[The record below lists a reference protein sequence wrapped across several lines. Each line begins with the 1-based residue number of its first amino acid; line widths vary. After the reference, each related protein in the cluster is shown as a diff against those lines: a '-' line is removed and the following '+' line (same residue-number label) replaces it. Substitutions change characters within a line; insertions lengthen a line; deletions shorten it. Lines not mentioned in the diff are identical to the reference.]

1 MQRPKHRL
9 PITLLVFVL
18 LFTFSLG
25 MVAQAQD
32 DPIQLQ
38 VTWWGS
44 QNRHD
49 RTVQVIE
56 MYEAENPNIDI
67 VYEFSNFTDYW
78 PRVNTQAAGGQ
89 IACVMQ
95 HDYAFL
101 SEWANRGLLAP
112 LDPYMEEGTIDISST
127 DDSLLDGGRLDG
139 QTYGISLGVNSPSII
154 IDAAAFEAAGLELPA
169 KDWTWTEF
177 EEIATTLH
185 DELDIWAIS
194 YGLWDPQFWRGLYL
208 SLGENAFSPDG
219 TALGYTDDQ
228 PLIDYFNMIRR
239 LQESGAVVGIEEATE
254 ISAGGLEASPIV
266 TGEEA
271 MRYQW
276 SNQVVAIY
284 NAAGEG
290 RDLRLWPLP
299 RPEGGQSENY
309 LKPSMFFSMT
319 STCEHP
325 EEAAK
330 FINFFVNDFE
340 ANDILLAER
349 GVPISSA
356 VQEHLLPS
364 LDDVGVQTFDFIAA
378 VTEDASPIPPPDPQ
392 GWSDISSNVYDAL
405 FIQPVFYG
413 QISVEEGV
421 ATFRTEAEAILA
433 QNQE

>member
-1 MQRPKHRL
+1 MQHPKHRVH
-9 PITLLVFVL
+9 TSLLVFL
-18 LFTFSLG
+18 LLMSLSFG
-25 MVAQAQD
+25 AVVQAQD
-32 DPIQLQ
+32 ATELQ

-49 RTVQVIE
+49 RTIEVIE
-56 MYEAENPNIDI
+56 MYEAANPEIDI

-112 LDPYMEEGTIDISST
+112 LDPYMESGVIDIS
-127 DDSLLDGGRLDG
+127 DINDSLLAGGRIDG
-139 QTYGISLGVNSPSII
+139 QVYGISLGVNTPSMI
-154 IDAAAFEAAGLELPA
+154 IDAGAFEQAGLELPA
-169 KDWTWTEF
+169 MDWTWADF
-177 EEIATTLH
+177 EEIALTLH
-185 DELDIWAIS
+185 EELDIWAIS

-208 SLGENAFSPDG
+208 SLGENAFSEDG

-239 LQESGAVVGIEEATE
+239 LQEAGAVASIEESTE
-254 ISAGGLEASPIV
+254 LSAGGLEASPIV
-266 TGEEA
+266 TGDEA

-284 NAAGEG
+284 TAAGED

-309 LKPSMFFSMT
+309 LKPSMFFSLT
-319 STCEHP
+319 SDCENP

-330 FINFFVNDFE
+330 FIDFFVNDQE
-340 ANDILLAER
+340 ANEVLFAER
-349 GVPISSA
+349 GVPIPA
-356 VQEHLLPS
+356 DVQAHLQPL
-364 LDDVGVQTFDFIAA
+364 LDNVGAQTFEFIAA

-405 FIQPVFYG
+405 FIQPVLYG

-421 ATFRTEAEAILA
+421 ATFRQEAEAILS
-433 QNQE
+433 QNQ